1 MYDLPSSDE
10 KTLEID
16 REYAEHMLSKN
27 LLKRLEIAS

>member
-10 KTLEID
+10 NTLEIE
-16 REYAEHMLSKN
+16 REYAQHTLSKN